1 MMNSYFVIGN
11 IFVYICVS
19 LTLIFKKFVPFQS
32 KNSIIKV
39 AKINVDLI
47 KPDMDIPFECY
58 DLSIEKF
65 LLLLIIF
72 IIPII
77 VVYKT

>member
-39 AKINVDLI
+39 AKINLDLI
-47 KPDMDIPFECY
+47 KPDMNISFECY
-58 DLSIEKF
+58 DLSIGKF
-65 LLLLIIF
+65 LLLLLIF
-72 IIPII
+72 IIPLI
-77 VVYKT
+77 VIYKI